1 MIYALAILIITA
13 AVCYAL
19 GFGANR
25 DNAARI
31 VALVGVTAALVVALV
46 FEGLQ
51 GGGTGGAMVVWPDYM
66 SWLGA
71 SSYWSDTL
79 AASLGAWCIL
89 IGGLCLLKL
98 GEGADAPR
106 RLAASTLMIATLY
119 SLVYTADLRAF
130 AAQLLLLVL
139 LTWAV
144 LWDEGQTT
152 GLGSTALTV
161 RQRAAQTAGA
171 LSLLVSVL
179 LIGRTTG
186 GVYTIEDMS
195 LSALTF
201 WPLLLI
207 VIFIVFWTGLVPFTG
222 WSGLVQGNIGDD
234 TRGTLVQGLVLAVP
248 VIVLVLRLQALI
260 TNLGIAGSV
269 PPDWRGFT
277 GAMVWLGGI
286 TTLTAAASTVVWA
299 GTTRWSVA
307 LTAYV
312 LGSAIW
318 ALGLDTPTGRYAAIA
333 IVLAYAAGRLVLDL
347 STGQYDW
354 LSRLAAGLSLVG
366 APLTA
371 GFVGIWLLA
380 SGLVESRHASLAIV
394 VAGAAIVAA
403 CGAALHLGA
412 PTKYQVPSTKYQ
424 VRSTKYQVPSTR
436 YEEALGYLVLGT
448 SYFVLVVGGAL
459 PGLWLPQVEA
469 MAGIAGGSARL
480 ETSWTGLMSAGIFLP
495 LTLLAGAALVLAAF
509 AWLLRLWMKS
519 RTAGNSVLLP
529 TAVARLQKL
538 SQGAI
543 VPQSILS
550 NPPPVVWWLSL
561 VWLERGIYG
570 SGSLLSR
577 ISTRL
582 GTLLARLEG
591 RYYFPLALILTL
603 LIILAITR

>member
-19 GFGANR
+19 GFAANR

-31 VALVGVTAALVVALV
+31 LALVGVAAALVVALV

-51 GGGTGGAMVVWPDYM
+51 GGGTGGALVVWPDYL
-66 SWLGA
+66 SRLGT
-71 SSYWSDTL
+71 SFYWSDTL
-79 AASLGAWCIL
+79 AATLGAWCIL

-98 GEGADAPR
+98 GEGTDTPR
-106 RLAASTLMIATLY
+106 RIAAATLMVATLY
-119 SLVYTADLRAF
+119 SIVYTADLRAF

-139 LTWAV
+139 LTWAL
-144 LWDEGQTT
+144 LWDEGETT
-152 GLGSTALTV
+152 ESGSTALVV
-161 RQRAAQTAGA
+161 RRRAAQITCA

-186 GVYTIEDMS
+186 GVYTFEEMS

-207 VIFIVFWTGLVPFTG
+207 IIFIVFWTGLVPFTG
-222 WSGLVQGNIGDD
+222 WSGLVQDNTGDD
-234 TRGTLVQGLVLAVP
+234 TRGTLVQGLVLAIP

-260 TNLGIAGSV
+260 TYLGIAGSV
-269 PPDWRGFT
+269 PTDWRGFT
-277 GAMVWLGGI
+277 VSMVWLGGI

-299 GTTRWSVA
+299 GTTRWSAA
-307 LTAYV
+307 LTAYL

-371 GFVGIWLLA
+371 GFVGLWLLA

-412 PTKYQVPSTKYQ
+412 PTKYQAPG
-424 VRSTKYQVPSTR
+424 TR
-436 YEEALGYLVLGT
+436 YKAALGYFVLGT
-448 SYFVLVVGGAL
+448 SCLALVVGGAL

-480 ETSWTGLMSAGIFLP
+480 ETSWMGLMSTSIFLP

-509 AWLLRLWMKS
+509 AWLLRLWIKS

-538 SQGAI
+538 SQGAV

-561 VWLERGIYG
+561 VWLESGIYG

-582 GTLLARLEG
+582 GSLLARLEG